1 MAHLKS
7 FPSKIKSISSDYQDL
22 NIFIKDFEN
31 FISTELKVPSKDLST
46 QDKIFEGIINRLDF
60 LNDYKNITL
69 RIYLES
75 QKKPKYF
82 LNLSKNINNYFNLFL
97 NSQAEKIISNIDL
110 HAQIQWVIAIILSI
124 LVIATTTFWIW
135 NKLKPSKL
143 VNEMTLRTK
152 SWWGMCFVFLFA
164 LYFCFKINNSSTN
177 NLRSNTLSLSN
188 F

>member
-7 FPSKIKSISSDYQDL
+7 FPSKIKSISSDYKDL

-31 FISTELKVPSKDLST
+31 FISTELKVPSKDLSL

-82 LNLSKNINNYFNLFL
+82 LNLSKKINNYFNLFL
-97 NSQAEKIISNIDL
+97 NSQAEKIISNIIYL
-110 HAQIQWVIAIILSI
+110 YAFNV
-124 LVIATTTFWIW
+124 WI
-135 NKLKPSKL
+135 
-143 VNEMTLRTK
+143 ED
-152 SWWGMCFVFLFA
+152 
-164 LYFCFKINNSSTN
+164 NNSMDKTMASIGN
-177 NLRSNTLSLSN
+177 AFDNINKVKS
-188 F
+188 FIKKG

>member
-1 MAHLKS
+1 MRKKTQNLNKTNLKKLNSTAHLKN

-82 LNLSKNINNYFNLFL
+82 LNLSLNINNYFNLFL
-97 NSQAEKIISNIDL
+97 NSQVEKIISNIIYL
-110 HAQIQWVIAIILSI
+110 YAFNV
-124 LVIATTTFWIW
+124 WI
-135 NKLKPSKL
+135 
-143 VNEMTLRTK
+143 ED
-152 SWWGMCFVFLFA
+152 
-164 LYFCFKINNSSTN
+164 NNSMDKTMASIGN
-177 NLRSNTLSLSN
+177 AFDNINKVKSFIRKG
-188 F
+188 

>member
-7 FPSKIKSISSDYQDL
+7 FPAKIKSISSEYQDL

-31 FISTELKVPSKDLST
+31 FISTELKVPSKDLSL

-82 LNLSKNINNYFNLFL
+82 LNLSKNINDYFNSFL
-97 NSQAEKIISNIDL
+97 NTYFEKTISNIIYLYAFNVWIEDNNSMDKTM
-110 HAQIQWVIAIILSI
+110 ASI
-124 LVIATTTFWIW
+124 GNVFDNL
-135 NKLKPSKL
+135 NKLKSFMIK
-143 VNEMTLRTK
+143 R
-152 SWWGMCFVFLFA
+152 
-164 LYFCFKINNSSTN
+164 
-177 NLRSNTLSLSN
+177 
-188 F
+188 

>member
-75 QKKPKYF
+75 QKNPKYF

-97 NSQAEKIISNIDL
+97 NSQVEKIISNIIYIY
-110 HAQIQWVIAIILSI
+110 AFNV
-124 LVIATTTFWIW
+124 WI
-135 NKLKPSKL
+135 
-143 VNEMTLRTK
+143 ED
-152 SWWGMCFVFLFA
+152 
-164 LYFCFKINNSSTN
+164 NNSMDKTMASIGN
-177 NLRSNTLSLSN
+177 AFDNINKVKS
-188 F
+188 FIKKG

>member
-31 FISTELKVPSKDLST
+31 FISTELKVPSKDLSI

-75 QKKPKYF
+75 QINPKYF

-97 NSQAEKIISNIDL
+97 NSQVEKIISNIIYIY
-110 HAQIQWVIAIILSI
+110 AFNV
-124 LVIATTTFWIW
+124 WI
-135 NKLKPSKL
+135 
-143 VNEMTLRTK
+143 ED
-152 SWWGMCFVFLFA
+152 
-164 LYFCFKINNSSTN
+164 NNSMDKTMASIGN
-177 NLRSNTLSLSN
+177 AFDNINKVKS
-188 F
+188 FIKKV

>member
-82 LNLSKNINNYFNLFL
+82 LSLSKNINNYFNLFL
-97 NSQAEKIISNIDL
+97 NTHVEKTLSNIIYLYAFNVWIEDNKSMDKTM
-110 HAQIQWVIAIILSI
+110 ASI
-124 LVIATTTFWIW
+124 GNVFDNLNRF
-135 NKLKPSKL
+135 
-143 VNEMTLRTK
+143 K
-152 SWWGMCFVFLFA
+152 SFI
-164 LYFCFKINNSSTN
+164 KK
-177 NLRSNTLSLSN
+177 R
-188 F
+188 

>member
-1 MAHLKS
+1 VRKKTQKLNKTKLKKLNTMAHLKS
-7 FPSKIKSISSDYQDL
+7 FPSKIKSISSEYQDF

-31 FISTELKVPSKDLST
+31 FISTELKIPSKDLPL

-97 NSQAEKIISNIDL
+97 NSHVEKIISNIIYL
-110 HAQIQWVIAIILSI
+110 YAFN
-124 LVIATTTFWIW
+124 FWIEDNDSMDKTMASIGNAFDNL
-135 NKLKPSKL
+135 NK
-143 VNEMTLRTK
+143 VK
-152 SWWGMCFVFLFA
+152 SFIR
-164 LYFCFKINNSSTN
+164 K
-177 NLRSNTLSLSN
+177 R
-188 F
+188 